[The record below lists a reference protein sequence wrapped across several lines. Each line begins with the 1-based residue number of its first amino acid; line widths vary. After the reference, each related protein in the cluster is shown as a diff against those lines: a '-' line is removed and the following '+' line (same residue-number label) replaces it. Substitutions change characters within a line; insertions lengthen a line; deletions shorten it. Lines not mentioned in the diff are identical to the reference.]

1 MSTWHES
8 TWHEFWESVSVAQA
22 AVWIVGITVLI
33 TFVVKMWPKIRAFV
47 NMVDA
52 LSALPKFMDDTTET
66 LAQQDSKIADIHHE
80 VHYNNGTSVKDALA
94 RVELGVKG
102 IYARLDTADQDRR
115 ELREDLEQ
123 THPTARKR
131 APKPKE

>member
-1 MSTWHES
+1 MPTWD
-8 TWHEFWESVSVAQA
+8 EFWESVSVAQA
-22 AVWIVGITVLI
+22 AVWIVGIAVVI
-33 TFVVKMWPKIRAFV
+33 TFIVKGWPKIRALV
-47 NMVDA
+47 RLVDA
-52 LSALPKFMDDTTET
+52 LGVLPKFMVDTTAT
-66 LAQQDSKIADIHHE
+66 LLEQDKKIADIHHE

-102 IYARLDTADQDRR
+102 IYTRLDSADQDRR